1 MFTPEMI
8 VRVTLSA
15 TSQHDATRRDA
26 TRRRSVVQTIWGSTL
41 AIAIGFRNATRC
53 GEEKAREQ
61 DVD

>member
-8 VRVTLSA
+8 VRVTLST
-15 TSQHDATRRDA
+15 TSQHDA
-26 TRRRSVVQTIWGSTL
+26 TRRRSVVQTIWRSTH